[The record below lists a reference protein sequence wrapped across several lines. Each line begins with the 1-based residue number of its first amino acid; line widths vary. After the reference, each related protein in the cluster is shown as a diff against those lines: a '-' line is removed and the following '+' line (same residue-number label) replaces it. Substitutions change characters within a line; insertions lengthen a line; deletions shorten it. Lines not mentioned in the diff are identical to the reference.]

1 MGMSMGRNMTGG
13 NRGRVPSLRW
23 RLAVAGVLAAVFLL
37 ADQLT
42 KLAIRD
48 AVAHGFTSADLVPGV
63 VGLRYV
69 ENIGASFSIGE
80 GLSPLFALFAVA
92 VVCGSVAY
100 LMRAP
105 LVSRLEV
112 IGLGMV
118 AGGAIGNAIDR
129 VALGFVTDFIATEF
143 IEFPVF
149 NIADIGITCGVAIA
163 FIGFV
168 VSPANRELAADTDRG
183 GAGHGR

>member
-1 MGMSMGRNMTGG
+1 MGRNMTGG

-23 RLAVAGVLAAVFLL
+23 RLAVAGALAAVFLL
-37 ADQLT
+37 ADQVT
-42 KLAIRD
+42 KLAVRD
-48 AVAHGFTSADLVPGV
+48 AVSHGFAGTDLIPGV
-63 VGLRYV
+63 LGLRYV

-100 LMRAP
+100 LVRAP

-129 VALGFVTDFIATEF
+129 VALGFVTDFIATLF
-143 IEFPVF
+143 VDFPVF

-168 VSPANRELAADTDRG
+168 ISPANRELAA
-183 GAGHGR
+183 GADEEGENHGR

>member
-1 MGMSMGRNMTGG
+1 MGRNMTGG

-23 RLAVAGVLAAVFLL
+23 RLAVAGALAAVFLL
-37 ADQLT
+37 ADQVT
-42 KLAIRD
+42 KLAVRD
-48 AVAHGFTSADLVPGV
+48 AVSHGFVGIDLIPGV
-63 VGLRYV
+63 LGLRYV

-100 LMRAP
+100 LVRAP

-129 VALGFVTDFIATEF
+129 VALGFVTDFIATLF
-143 IEFPVF
+143 VDFPVF

-168 VSPANRELAADTDRG
+168 ISPANRELVA
-183 GAGHGR
+183 GAGEEGENHGR

>member
-1 MGMSMGRNMTGG
+1 MNGG
-13 NRGRVPSLRW
+13 NRGHVPPLRW
-23 RLAVAGVLAAVFLL
+23 RLGCAGTLAAAFLL

-42 KLAIRD
+42 KLAVRD
-48 AVAHGFTSADLVPGV
+48 AVAKGFSSTDLIPGV
-63 VGLRYV
+63 LGLRYV

-92 VVCGSVAY
+92 VVCGIVTY
-100 LMRAP
+100 LARAP
-105 LVSRLEV
+105 IVSRLEV

-129 VALGFVTDFIATEF
+129 VTMGFVTDFIATLF
-143 IEFPVF
+143 VDFPVF
-149 NIADIGITCGVAIA
+149 NVGDIGITCGVAIA

-168 VSPANRELAADTDRG
+168 ISPASKKLATDAQSG
-183 GAGHGR
+183 GTDDGR